1 MSLWEFKLHVNF
13 QLINDNFV
21 YKLYQTLRQK
31 SFNLFGKAS
40 NKSSTFQKA
49 KGRVDVA

>member
-1 MSLWEFKLHVNF
+1 MSHWEFKLHVNF

-31 SFNLFGKAS
+31 PFSLLGKAS
-40 NKSSTFQKA
+40 NTSDK
-49 KGRVDVA
+49 